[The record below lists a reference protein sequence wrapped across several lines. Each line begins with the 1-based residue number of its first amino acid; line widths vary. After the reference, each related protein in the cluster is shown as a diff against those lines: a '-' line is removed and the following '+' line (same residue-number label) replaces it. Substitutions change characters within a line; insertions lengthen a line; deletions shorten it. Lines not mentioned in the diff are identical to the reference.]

1 MENVK
6 VKVLQDFRDRECGL
20 QLRKA
25 GEEYEVRESRAKKL
39 EELRL
44 VQILQ
49 EKTPPDP
56 VPSVKK
62 KSKK

>member
-20 QLRKA
+20 QLRQT
-25 GEEYEVRESRAKKL
+25 GEEYEMRESRAKKL
-39 EELRL
+39 EEMRF

-49 EKTPPDP
+49 EEAPPDP

>member
-6 VKVLQDFRDRECGL
+6 VRAMRDFRDRECGL

-39 EELRL
+39 EEMGF

-49 EKTPPDP
+49 EEAPPDP
-56 VPSVKK
+56 APSVKK